1 MPQMNTENITVTF
14 NVEEHDTMRELLCLA
29 SDMMAFSECRQNSK
43 CKMIEKL
50 REEFNQLWVNRFTE
64 SL

>member
-1 MPQMNTENITVTF
+1 MNAENITVTF

-43 CKMIEKL
+43 YKMIEKL
-50 REEFNQLWVNRFTE
+50 REEFNQLWTDRFTE
-64 SL
+64 NES